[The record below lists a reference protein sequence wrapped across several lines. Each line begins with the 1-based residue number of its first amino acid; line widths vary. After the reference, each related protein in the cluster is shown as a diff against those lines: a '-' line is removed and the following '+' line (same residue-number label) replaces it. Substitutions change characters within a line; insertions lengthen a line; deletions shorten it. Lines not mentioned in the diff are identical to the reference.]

1 MQIIKTKDNCKKC
14 NRCIRECD
22 ILIANEIKDRKV
34 EVNEET
40 CIGCGKCVKTCKH
53 KAREYVDDTDEFMAN
68 LGKKDYV
75 VLVAP
80 AYHIDS
86 YDSYLGYL
94 QKNRCKVVEVGIG
107 ADICTYMYATMIKR
121 EPEKTRG
128 MISQP
133 CPVVVDYIKKYQPR
147 LLGKLAPIKSP
158 VKCTIE
164 YVRKNLGYKEE
175 IVFLSPC
182 IAKKKE
188 LNGIAL
194 NVTIDR
200 FNEEMKK
207 KVKDVRMYTYENSNM
222 GGLGRLYPMP
232 GGLKENL
239 VHFLG
244 NSIVVK
250 EVEGV
255 KYLDTYAK
263 EGTKGLPNVLD
274 ILSCEKGCLGG
285 SGILSIDEES
295 SEKKINSIRNE
306 ILDKARVEEERKGL
320 KKVKTSPYNKGIS
333 PTERY
338 ANLKAK
344 FEELGLR
351 EEDFKESYEKDER
364 KIKEPDTVESD
375 KIYKELL
382 KETKEE
388 KELDCGSCGYDS
400 CREMV
405 KAIYNVVNHKEN
417 CVYYLKEV
425 AEKERKEIE
434 TKAMEELEQRKVHDE
449 QLKEVIEE
457 LKVVGEGIKQ
467 LDEANEASAKE
478 ATAIASGIEQ
488 VEEKSEE
495 IKSGI
500 KVITEFIE
508 AFNSSNK
515 EINTVASQTNM
526 LSLNASIEAARAGES
541 GRGFAVVAEQI
552 RVLSDKTKGLIEE
565 NKGKS
570 EDIIPKIEEILKG
583 IEKLVQ
589 GINEMSEKVMTIA
602 ANTEEIS
609 SQMNQ
614 LNEQSTALQKKV
626 KEL

>member
-1 MQIIKTKDNCKKC
+1 MLLRTTDECKKC

-22 ILIANEIKDRKV
+22 ILIANEIKENKV
-34 EVNEET
+34 EINEEN
-40 CIGCGKCVKTCKH
+40 CIGCGKCIKACKH
-53 KAREYVDDTDEFMAN
+53 QAREYLDDTKEFMTN

-80 AYHIDS
+80 AYHINS
-86 YDSYLGYL
+86 KDSYLGYL

-121 EPEKTRG
+121 APEKNRG

-133 CPVVVDYIKKYQPR
+133 CPVVVEYIKKYQPR

-164 YVRKNLGYKEE
+164 YVRKYLGYKEE

-188 LNGIAL
+188 LEKIAL

-200 FNEEMKK
+200 FNEEMSKL
-207 KVKDVRMYTYENSNM
+207 VTDSSTYYNSDM

-239 VHFLG
+239 IHFLG

-263 EGTKGLPNVLD
+263 DTSTRELPNVLD

-285 SGILSIDEES
+285 SAVCFLDEEN

-306 ILDKARVEEERKGL
+306 ILDKARGEEERKGL

-333 PTERY
+333 PNERY
-338 ANLKAK
+338 LNLKAR
-344 FEELGLR
+344 FDALGLK
-351 EEDFKESYEKDER
+351 EEDFIESYTIEER
-364 KIKEPDTVESD
+364 KILNPDKLEED
-375 KIYKELL
+375 KIFKELL
-382 KETKEE
+382 KETKDAR
-388 KELDCGSCGYDS
+388 ELDCGSCGYDS

-405 KAIYNVVNHKEN
+405 RAIYNGVNTKEN

-434 TKAMEELEQRKVHDE
+434 EKAREEQEKARVHEERLE
-449 QLKEVIEE
+449 EVIEE
-457 LKVVGEGIKQ
+457 LKGVVDGIKQ

-478 ATAIASGIEQ
+478 ATNIASGIEE
-488 VEEKSEE
+488 VRIKSEE
-495 IKSGI
+495 IKKGI
-500 KVITEFIE
+500 EVITEFID
-508 AFNSSNK
+508 AFNNSNK
-515 EINTVASQTNM
+515 EINAVASQTNM

-565 NKGKS
+565 NRDKS
-570 EDIIPKIEEILKG
+570 EDIIPKIEDIVNGL
-583 IEKLVQ
+583 EKLVKS
-589 GINEMSEKVMTIA
+589 IEEMSERVMTIA

-609 SQMNQ
+609 SQTNQ
-614 LNEQSTALQKKV
+614 LNEQSIEVNEKISL
-626 KEL
+626 L